1 MSVFFAHMEEI
12 DLCWRLRNRGYT
24 LKVEPESVV
33 YHLGGGSLPMNHP
46 RKLFLNYRNNLLM
59 MYKNLDAANWRR
71 VIWWRRLLDS
81 AAFALFL
88 LKGQWA
94 NARSV
99 WEAYRAFRKLKK
111 NILKE
116 RETGKIS
123 VSIKKVLCMLIL
135 SGKCVV
141 FRICNKG
148 GDKK

>member
-1 MSVFFAHMEEI
+1 M
-12 DLCWRLRNRGYT
+12 
-24 LKVEPESVV
+24 KVEPESVV
-33 YHLGGGSLPMNHP
+33 YHLGGSLPMNHP

-81 AAFALFL
+81 AAFALFV
-88 LKGQWA
+88 KGQWA

-99 WEAYRAFRKLKK
+99 WEAYRTFRKLKK

-123 VSIKKVLCMLIL
+123 VSIKKY
-135 SGKCVV
+135 CVCL
-141 FRICNKG
+141 FYQENASFSDLQQGWR
-148 GDKK
+148 